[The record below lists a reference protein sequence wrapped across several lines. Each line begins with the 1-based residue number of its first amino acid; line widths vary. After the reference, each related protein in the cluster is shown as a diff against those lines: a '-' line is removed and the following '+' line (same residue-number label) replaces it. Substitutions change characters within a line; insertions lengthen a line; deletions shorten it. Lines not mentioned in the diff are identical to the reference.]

1 MTEASVGNEM
11 RAPQLD
17 QIGRVMQYGNAEDEM
32 PERVAKI
39 AASNHQHPD
48 HHTENLDAETWPV

>member
-17 QIGRVMQYGNAEDEM
+17 QIGKGKQYRIMEDEM
-32 PERVAKI
+32 PERAAKI
-39 AASNHQHPD
+39 AASNPQYPD
-48 HHTENLDAETWPV
+48 HDTENWDTENWPV